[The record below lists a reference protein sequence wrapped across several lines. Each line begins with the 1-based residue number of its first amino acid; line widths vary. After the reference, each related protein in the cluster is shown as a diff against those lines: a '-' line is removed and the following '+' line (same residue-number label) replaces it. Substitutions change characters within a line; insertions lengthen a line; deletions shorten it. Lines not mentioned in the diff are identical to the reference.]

1 MKILDV
7 DQNKLPEAIH
17 NVPTKKQKWNK
28 IPMKISRNKVSEKV
42 TGGVSKTGEFL
53 EKFQKRGKGGTVGEE
68 AT

>member
-1 MKILDV
+1 MKILDM
-7 DQNKLPEAIH
+7 DQNKLPEGIH
-17 NVPTKKQKWNK
+17 NVPQKKQKWNK